1 MNMNSNNNVAT
12 LFCRFIFKD
21 IDIGESDAKE
31 ENSRNSVKSIWRK
44 TSFKEKAN
52 SLFQGKSKVDNEYLS
67 PEDDNTIF
75 VKHNENTSSATQE
88 SENENL
94 NTKPI
99 DIIDDIN
106 NREIHSSSKPDRITF
121 VESFRHSKW

>member
-44 TSFKEKAN
+44 TSIKEKAN
-52 SLFQGKSKVDNEYLS
+52 SLFQGKRKVDNEDLS

-106 NREIHSSSKPDRITF
+106 NWEIHSSSKPDGTTF